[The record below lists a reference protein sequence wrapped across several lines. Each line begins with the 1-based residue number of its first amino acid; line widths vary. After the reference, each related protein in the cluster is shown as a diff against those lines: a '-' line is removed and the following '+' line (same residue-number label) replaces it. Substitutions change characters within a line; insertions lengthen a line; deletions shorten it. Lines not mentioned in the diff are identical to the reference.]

1 MVAGILIGILVN
13 TFLMNEAF
21 PTVTGVETPMSAF
34 EKQKMAALAVEEKVG
49 EVLAKRGITASS
61 FICPSGEWAQ
71 CASEHDR
78 KIAEKQELA
87 EAVRKVIYGA
97 KGIDGAK
104 DIDGVEGI
112 DPYQERAAKKYLEL
126 LESEADVLIRQA
138 EWAAYKGETLSVDE
152 TGEIDTSNDPV
163 EQMKKVG

>member
-1 MVAGILIGILVN
+1 MINKFPEVSGI
-13 TFLMNEAF
+13 
-21 PTVTGVETPMSAF
+21 ETPVSAF

-49 EVLAKRGITASS
+49 KVLAERGITANS
-61 FICPSGEWAQ
+61 FKCPSGEWSQ
-71 CASEHDR
+71 CATEHDR

-104 DIDGVEGI
+104 DIDGVEGT
-112 DPYQERAAKKYLEL
+112 DPYQERAAKKYLAL

-152 TGEIDTSNDPV
+152 TGEIDKSDDPV
-163 EQMKKVG
+163 KMREAG